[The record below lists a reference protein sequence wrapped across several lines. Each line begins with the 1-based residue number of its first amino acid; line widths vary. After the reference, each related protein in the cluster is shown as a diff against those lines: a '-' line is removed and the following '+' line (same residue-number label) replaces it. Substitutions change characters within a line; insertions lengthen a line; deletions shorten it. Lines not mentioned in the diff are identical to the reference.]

1 MNMEEV
7 VQTFIVEL
15 NYDTKNSSIAGQAL
29 HMIPRLFASEYSHKP
44 LRRHGELIISTG
56 HWDWMSLFRHK
67 DSRFGLLSRA
77 GPPPSTTIKKT
88 SAAAS

>member
-1 MNMEEV
+1 MKA
-7 VQTFIVEL
+7 FIVEL
-15 NYDTKNSSIAGQAL
+15 NYDTEKSSIAGQEL

-56 HWDWMSLFRHK
+56 HWDWMSLFRLK

-77 GPPPSTTIKKT
+77 GPPHSTTIKKS